1 MCKWA
6 TDYIAKS
13 TNGTCWVPPIGMVYN
28 GTYESKM
35 DDDLGVALFQ
45 ETYTKN
51 VRKTPLTTN
60 NFWFGRY
67 FADHIQQKKDL
78 WLGLTTNDCFGTEVG
93 TWKKSWSC
101 EVASCVDR
109 TEVQKQPWRGD
120 RHFPKMSTFTDDYP
134 LVMTNI
140 AIVKPWPIEIDGL
153 PNLKMVI
160 FQFAKC

>member
-1 MCKWA
+1 MIYHILYIYNIVCVSEQ

-60 NFWFGRY
+60 NF
-67 FADHIQQKKDL
+67 
-78 WLGLTTNDCFGTEVG
+78 
-93 TWKKSWSC
+93 
-101 EVASCVDR
+101 
-109 TEVQKQPWRGD
+109 
-120 RHFPKMSTFTDDYP
+120 
-134 LVMTNI
+134 
-140 AIVKPWPIEIDGL
+140 
-153 PNLKMVI
+153 
-160 FQFAKC
+160 